1 MEDFDKH
8 QIIKSDIFVKGKKV
22 VLNLYSMKKKERYFS
37 PEIEVIKVQPQGVVC
52 QSVDVTSTI
61 TNPFEGNTELDWGV

>member
-1 MEDFDKH
+1 
-8 QIIKSDIFVKGKKV
+8 
-22 VLNLYSMKKKERYFS
+22 MKKKERYFS

>member
-1 MEDFDKH
+1 M
-8 QIIKSDIFVKGKKV
+8 IKRQS
-22 VLNLYSMKKKERYFS
+22 YSS
-37 PEIEVIKVQPQGVVC
+37 PEIEVINLQPQGVVC